1 MFDKGEW
8 RTISDRLGSRWCCS
22 WKVALALVVVGLLVT
37 TGWGASSRG
46 ELSVG
51 EYLLVEILADAAAG
65 AVLLV
70 ASVTVMRRREGRR
83 VPLGVVVAAWFVI
96 GMTRGLVLS
105 RFYLED
111 AAQVVSAAVSL
122 TAWALLM
129 IFLAATFSEERER
142 AGRVQAANAELR
154 DIRQSMTRSLEEER
168 ARLIAAV
175 RDAVA
180 PEIARLRALLTQL
193 DRPGSTAEITAL
205 ANAVADYST
214 GVVRRTSHELRGDE
228 SLPLT
233 RTIARDATV
242 RPAGVLVSY
251 ARAPQPVVVPMA
263 LVTIKAISVWISQDD
278 AAILVGLIGLGV
290 VSALALVCRSLVDRM
305 ISRPS
310 WAELLSTTIM
320 IVAMAGAL
328 AALFPWARGG
338 ESGSEHIPPAITF
351 VFILTVLVAARL
363 VAAFE
368 LRWVGQTRELAA
380 VNADLERANEDL
392 RQEVFA
398 VRDQL
403 AGILHGPVQGRL
415 AAASMT
421 LRMYVDAREAGEEA
435 DLTASLTTAATLLD
449 RAHVDIERLGR
460 PKTPESITDGCA
472 DIARNWKGLLNIEW
486 TFEDQW
492 PRSPEFTDLCLDV
505 VSELVTNASRHG
517 DARRMMIS
525 CCGLDA
531 DHVLITAEDDG
542 SGPPPEVIEGQG
554 LASVRRWNG
563 TWQMAPGDEGG
574 TRVTVT
580 LRHPSGIYVESA
592 PGISSA

>member
-1 MFDKGEW
+1 MFASHDW
-8 RTISDRLGSRWCCS
+8 RTIGDRLGSRWCRS

-46 ELSVG
+46 ELSFA
-51 EYLLVEILADAAAG
+51 EYLFVEIIADAAAG

-70 ASVTVMRRREGRR
+70 ASITVMRPREGRR

-96 GMTRGLVLS
+96 GLTRGLVLS

-129 IFLAATFSEERER
+129 IFLTATFSEERER

-154 DIRQSMTRSLEEER
+154 DIRQSMQGLLDEER
-168 ARLIAAV
+168 TRLIAAV

-180 PEIARLRALLTQL
+180 PEIARLRALVTQL

-214 GVVRRTSHELRGDE
+214 GVVRRTSHELRGEE
-228 SLPLT
+228 SPPLT
-233 RTIARDATV
+233 RPVERDVNV
-242 RPAGVLVSY
+242 RPAGILVSY
-251 ARAPQPVVVPMA
+251 ARASQPVIVPMG

-278 AAILVGLIGLGV
+278 AAIVVGLIGISA
-290 VSALALVCRSLVDRM
+290 VSALALVCRSVVDRM
-305 ISRPS
+305 IRRPS
-310 WAELLSTTIM
+310 WAELLSTTTM
-320 IVAMAGAL
+320 IVAMAAAL

-338 ESGSEHIPPAITF
+338 ESGPEHIPPVITF
-351 VFILTVLVAARL
+351 VFVLTVLVAARL

-380 VNADLERANEDL
+380 VNADLARANEDL
-392 RQEVFA
+392 RQEVFV

-421 LRMYVDAREAGEEA
+421 LRMYVDAREAGEQA
-435 DLTASLTTAATLLD
+435 DLTASIATATTLLD
-449 RAHVDIERLGR
+449 RAHADIERLGR
-460 PKTPESITDGCA
+460 PRTPESIAEGCA
-472 DIARNWKGLLNIEW
+472 DITRNWKGLLNIEW
-486 TFEDQW
+486 TLEDQW
-492 PRSPEFTDLCLDV
+492 PRSIEFTDLCLDV

-517 DARRMMIS
+517 DARRITIT
-525 CCGLDA
+525 CRGLDV
-531 DHVLITAEDDG
+531 DQVLITAEDDG
-542 SGPPPEVIEGQG
+542 SGPPAEVIEGHG

-563 TWQMAPGDEGG
+563 TWLMGRGQAGG
-574 TRVTVT
+574 AWVSVT
-580 LRHPSGIYVESA
+580 LRRPSGIYVESA
-592 PGISSA
+592 RGVSST